1 MRIRRL
7 AIVAVVMLSGI
18 LSIGLS
24 SMPAGA
30 DSAPSVDVGDVTMAR
45 STTAVT
51 DFVFP
56 VTLEYASNNTVTVN
70 YNTANGTATSTA
82 NYAAEQGTVTFAPG
96 TLSKT
101 VSVPVPASTLHTGNL
116 YFYLQLSSP
125 TNAVVNH
132 GTGTGTI
139 IDPTTNPYVNVND
152 ATATQGTGSTSVATF
167 TATVSTASVNP
178 ITFQYTTQDG
188 SAVAGVNYTHEH
200 GTATVNPG
208 QVSVQITVPVTTT
221 SQYSAT
227 KYFYLNLSSPTN
239 AIIGQNQAVGTILYA
254 NHAAWLTVD
263 DNAVTASTS
272 STTTLDFDVRLTS
285 PATFPVTVD
294 YGTSD
299 GSATAAANQYVPVF
313 GTLTFAAG
321 VTSTEVP
328 VTIGKEASGTAT
340 SYFSFNLSNASTGAS
355 FLRSTAYGTIGG
367 PAASYH
373 QLTVGDAGLVRPTSG
388 TATMAFTVALQ
399 PAATSAVTVNYA
411 TQNNTAVSPGD
422 FTPAN
427 GTLTFAAGQTTK
439 TVNVTIIGNTTSVS
453 DVDFYLNLSV
463 ASGATLE
470 RNSAYG
476 MISNGNVA
484 PVVSVDSLA
493 VLKPATGTTAADFTI
508 QLSSASPN
516 PVTVNT
522 QTSDGSATA
531 ASGAYD
537 PESGVVTIAAGKTS
551 ATVPVTVNGN
561 TAAGPDQY
569 FYLTISSPTNAVLA
583 GNNSA
588 YGYIANPFENP
599 TLSINNVSVY
609 TPVKGTVTANFAV
622 KLSSVSTQPVTVAYA
637 TSDGS
642 ATAGIDYTAKSGTLT
657 FAPGATSQTIS
668 VTVDA
673 TTLAH
678 ANRVFYVSLSSPT
691 NATVTSSSG
700 TGTLI
705 DDEVEP
711 YLSVNNPSV
720 AAGST
725 STTLDFTV
733 SLTSATPNPVTVS
746 YATSNNSAVAGTQY
760 TAASGSLTFAA
771 GTTVKTVPVTVL
783 PDTVK
788 ASDTN
793 FYLTLSAPTNAVLSN
808 SYYGLG
814 TILNTAVNPGLSV
827 GDVTIPRPTSGSSSA
842 VFTITLAPAS
852 PNTVKVGYATSDG
865 TAVASTDYTSTSG
878 TATFSPGQT
887 SKQVTVPILAN
898 SAHTNNLYY
907 YLNLSAPVDAQLL
920 RSDAIGYLVDQVAP
934 VAGTSYVTSSDAA
947 VEAPPSGTANAT
959 FTVSLGD
966 ASTSPIYVRYATADN
981 TAVSGTDYTAVRG
994 TLDFAAGQTSKTVTV
1009 PVNASTVASTDKLFY
1024 FEISVASGPAT
1035 VERSS
1040 SQGLIVNANPNSYV
1054 SVAGDVSVIKGDS
1067 GTADAVFTVQLSPAQ
1082 TQSVSV
1088 DYYTQN
1094 GSATEPDYYQQT
1106 DGTLVFAPGQT
1117 SKTVSVPIDS
1127 DTFVQ
1132 PTSYFYLSLNNPVGT
1147 TVVGQ
1152 SGVGYILNPDVFT
1165 ISGSVVS
1172 PSGSGVAGVTVTR
1185 SGNDQPSV
1193 SVTSAANGSYSF
1205 PNTLNGQY
1213 TLTPALTGDTFL
1225 PATLSVTVR
1234 GAGLSGEEFLAYKG
1248 LAITGQTATGTA
1260 AAVPGVTVT
1269 LTGGGQP
1276 TTVETS
1282 DTLGYY
1288 AFGSLPTGSGYV
1300 VTATKAGSTATPA
1313 SFTNSITT
1321 KSVPLQN
1328 FVMVTGTYITGRV
1341 TSGGVGV
1348 AGVTMTLTG
1357 GISASTAVVTNA
1369 QGYYGFSNLA
1379 SVSGGTIYI
1388 VTPTLSGKT
1397 FTPDSLSETV
1407 SPTVNAPGANFTES

>member
-1 MRIRRL
+1 VRIRRL
-7 AIVAVVMLSGI
+7 AIVAVVILSGI
-18 LSIGLS
+18 LSIGLGS
-24 SMPAGA
+24 VPAGA
-30 DSAPSVDVGDVTMAR
+30 DSAPGIDVGDVTMAR

-70 YNTANGTATSTA
+70 YATSNGSATSTA
-82 NYAAEQGTVTFAPG
+82 NYTTEQGSVTFAPG
-96 TLSKT
+96 TVSKT
-101 VSVPVPASTLHTGNL
+101 VSVPVPPSTLHTGNL
-116 YFYLQLSSP
+116 YFYLSLNSP
-125 TNAVVNH
+125 TNAVINH

-139 IDPTTNPYVNVND
+139 IDPTTNPYLNIGD
-152 ATATQGTGSTSVATF
+152 ATATQGTGTSSVATF

-178 ITFQYTTQDG
+178 ITFEYTTENG
-188 SAVAGVNYTHEH
+188 SAVAGVNFTYEH
-200 GTATVNPG
+200 GTVTVNPG
-208 QVSVQITVPVTTT
+208 QVSVQITVPVTAT
-221 SQYSAT
+221 SQYFPT
-227 KYFYLNLSSPTN
+227 KYFYLNLSNPTN
-239 AIIGQNQAVGTILYA
+239 ALIGQNQGVGTILYA
-254 NHAAWLTVD
+254 NHAAWVTVD

-285 PATFPVTVD
+285 SATFPVTVD
-294 YGTSD
+294 YGTAD

-313 GTLTFAAG
+313 GTLTFAPG
-321 VTSTEVP
+321 VTSTQVP

-340 SYFSFNLSNASTGAS
+340 SYFVLNLSNASTGAS

-367 PAASYH
+367 PSAGYH

-388 TATMAFTVALQ
+388 TAVMAFTVALQ

-411 TQNNTAVSPGD
+411 TQNNSAVSPGD
-422 FTPAN
+422 FTPAT

-439 TVNVTIIGNTTSVS
+439 TVNVTIIGNTTSVT
-453 DVDFYLNLSV
+453 DVDFYLNLSA

-484 PVVSVDSLA
+484 PVLSVDSLA

-516 PVTVNT
+516 AVTVNT

-531 ASGAYD
+531 ASGAYV
-537 PESGVVTIAAGKTS
+537 PKSGVVTIAAGKTS
-551 ATVPVTVNGN
+551 VTVPVTVNGN
-561 TAAGPDQY
+561 TAAGADQY

-588 YGYIANPFENP
+588 YGYIANPFQNP

-609 TPVKGTVTANFAV
+609 TPVKNTVTANFTV
-622 KLSSVSTQPVTVAYA
+622 KLSSASAQQVTVAYA
-637 TSDGS
+637 TSNGS
-642 ATAGIDYTAKSGTLT
+642 AVAGTDYTAKSGTLT
-657 FAPGATSQTIS
+657 FAPGVTSQTIG
-668 VTVDA
+668 VTVAA

-691 NATVTSSSG
+691 NTSVTSSTG

-720 AAGST
+720 AAAST
-725 STTLDFTV
+725 ATTLDFTV

-760 TAASGSLTFAA
+760 TAATGSLTFAA
-771 GTTVKTVPVTVL
+771 GTTVQTVPVTVL

-788 ASDTN
+788 KADTN
-793 FYLTLSAPTNAVLSN
+793 FYLNLSAPTNAVLSN

-814 TILNTAVNPGLSV
+814 TILNTAVLPGLSV

-852 PNTVKVGYATSDG
+852 PNTVTVGYATSDG

-887 SKQVTVPILAN
+887 SKQVTVPVLAN

-920 RSDAIGYLVDQVAP
+920 RSYGIGYLVDQVAP
-934 VAGTSYVTSSDAA
+934 VTGTSYVTSSDAA
-947 VEAPPSGTANAT
+947 VEVPSSGTTNAT

-966 ASTSPIYVRYATADN
+966 ASTSPIYVRYATADSS
-981 TAVSGTDYTAVRG
+981 AVSGTDYTAVRG
-994 TLDFAAGQTSKTVTV
+994 TLAFAAGQTSKTVTV
-1009 PVNASTVASTDKLFY
+1009 PVNASTVASADKLFY

-1040 SQGLIVNANPNSYV
+1040 SYGLIVNPNPNSYV

-1067 GTADAVFTVQLSPAQ
+1067 GTADAVFTVQLSPPQ

-1094 GSATEPDYYQQT
+1094 GSATQPDYYQQT

-1117 SKTVSVPIDS
+1117 SATVSVPIDS
-1127 DTFVQ
+1127 DTFTQ
-1132 PTSYFYLSLNNPVGT
+1132 PTNYFYLSLNNAVGT

-1185 SGNDQPSV
+1185 TGNDQPTV

-1213 TLTPALTGDTFL
+1213 TLTPKLTGDTFL

-1234 GAGLSGEEFLAYKG
+1234 GAGVGGQEFLAYTG

-1260 AAVPGVTVT
+1260 AAVPGVTLT
-1269 LTGGGQP
+1269 LAGGGQP

-1288 AFGSLPTGSGYV
+1288 AFGSLPAGSGYV

-1328 FVMVTGTYITGRV
+1328 FVMVTGTYISGRV
-1341 TSGGVGV
+1341 TTGGVGV

-1357 GISASTAVVTNA
+1357 GITASTTVVTNA

-1388 VTPTLSGKT
+1388 VTPTLSGDT
-1397 FTPDSLSETV
+1397 FTPNSLSETV
-1407 SPTVNAPGANFTES
+1407 SPTVNAPGANFTAS